1 MRFLDILFRPGRAAE
16 LNTDQAVRDEI
27 ADTLDDL
34 SGDELLLVR
43 LSVERL
49 TAGRRVYGQW
59 NIAGD
64 KRDMDREALEEAID
78 LAHYIAARLLQTG
91 RKP

>member
-34 SGDELLLVR
+34 SGDELLVIRRIVDRIAMGRKQYGELR
-43 LSVERL
+43 L
-49 TAGRRVYGQW
+49 
-59 NIAGD
+59 AGD
-64 KRDMDREALEEAID
+64 KRDWDEEALAEICD
-78 LAHYIAARLLQTG
+78 LAVYAAIRVITQG
-91 RKP
+91 KR